1 MGGHRLGAA
10 GAVPTLGA
18 AEIGQ
23 VVASHRHVPITL
35 AAKIAC
41 KMELISLLEQQHK
54 CANFYLEHRISP
66 SSPSSGQQTPP
77 VEANPLKETLIKH

>member
-23 VVASHRHVPITL
+23 VVSSHRHVPITL
-35 AAKIAC
+35 AA
-41 KMELISLLEQQHK
+41 
-54 CANFYLEHRISP
+54 
-66 SSPSSGQQTPP
+66 
-77 VEANPLKETLIKH
+77 TLS